1 MRIRFNFGKKKVL
14 GEPQPSLQEKFEKRR
29 ASRDLQGGSTASKA
43 AEKVRKA
50 LEKEAVRR
58 LLLRRQNV
66 CC

>member
-58 LLLRRQNV
+58 LLLRKNV
-66 CC
+66 SC